1 MALSCRGFV
10 VFRKI
15 THCGNCGKLYFCGM
29 IGFNLTFVRRFFR
42 SQLVRKFSEREAE
55 QLLRILFEDLFGL
68 DRMKILMNPNL
79 TIDEFQYHQME
90 KAVADLLNDKP
101 IQYVTGVAEFCDL
114 KFKVD
119 ESVLIPR
126 PETEEMVRKIVA
138 QDIHP
143 KRIWDVGTGSG
154 CIAVS
159 LAKCFSDAEVFAF
172 DVSEK
177 ALQVAESNA
186 LLNKVK
192 VNFIHDDVLNP
203 HSEIFS
209 QPVDLVVSNPPYVCE
224 KERKSME
231 NNVLDWEPENALFV
245 PDNDPLLFYRQILHL
260 ASAQLTE
267 TGQVWFEI
275 NEAFGTE
282 MLGLCRESGFEKAE
296 ILNDFAEKPR
306 FCMAGKQ

>member
-1 MALSCRGFV
+1 
-10 VFRKI
+10 
-15 THCGNCGKLYFCGM
+15 M
-29 IGFNLTFVRRFFR
+29 IGFKLTSVKRYFR

-114 KFKVD
+114 KFKVN

-126 PETEEMVRKIVA
+126 PETEEMVQMICATSLLCHSNVGLREGMESIGDGAKH
-138 QDIHP
+138 QP
-143 KRIWDVGTGSG
+143 MRIWDIGTGSG

-159 LAKCFSDAEVFAF
+159 LAKRFPDAEVFAF

-231 NNVLDWEPENALFV
+231 NNVLDWEPETALFV
-245 PDNDPLLFYRQILHL
+245 PDADPLLFYRQILCL
-260 ASAQLTE
+260 SKKQLSPN
-267 TGQVWFEI
+267 GAVWFEI
-275 NEAFGTE
+275 NEAMGKE
-282 MLGLCRESGFEKAE
+282 MLDLCHAEGFAEAE
-296 ILNDFAEKPR
+296 IFDDFAGKTR
-306 FCMAGKQ
+306 VCKAGL

>member
-29 IGFNLTFVRRFFR
+29 IGFNLTFVRRYFR

-68 DRMKILMNPNL
+68 DRMKILMTPTL
-79 TIDEFQYHQME
+79 SIDEFQYHQME
-90 KAVADLLNDKP
+90 MAVADLLNNKP
-101 IQYVTGVAEFCDL
+101 IQYVTGMAEFCDL
-114 KFKVD
+114 KFKVN

-126 PETEEMVRKIVA
+126 PETEEMIQKIVA
-138 QDIHP
+138 QDIRP
-143 KRIWDVGTGSG
+143 KRIWDIGTGSG

-159 LAKCFSDAEVFAF
+159 LAKHFADAEVFAF

-186 LLNKVK
+186 LFNKVE
-192 VNFIHDDVLNP
+192 VNFVHDDVLNP

-224 KERKSME
+224 KERKTME

-245 PDNDPLLFYRQILHL
+245 PDSNPLLFYRQILHL
-260 ASAQLTE
+260 AAAQLTE
-267 TGQVWFEI
+267 NGQVWFEI
-275 NEAFGTE
+275 NEAFGAE
-282 MLGLCRESGFEKAE
+282 MLGLCKAEGFDKAE
-296 ILNDFAEKPR
+296 IFNDFAEKPR
-306 FCMAGKQ
+306 VCRVWF

>member
-1 MALSCRGFV
+1 
-10 VFRKI
+10 
-15 THCGNCGKLYFCGM
+15 M
-29 IGFNLTFVRRFFR
+29 IGFNLTFVRRYFR

-68 DRMKILMNPNL
+68 DRMKILMNQNL

-90 KAVADLLNDKP
+90 MAVADLLNDKP

-114 KFKVD
+114 KFKVN

-126 PETEEMVRKIVA
+126 PETEEMVQKIVA
-138 QDIHP
+138 QNIKP
-143 KRIWDVGTGSG
+143 KRIWDIGTGSG

-159 LAKCFSDAEVFAF
+159 LAKLFADAEVFAF

-177 ALQVAESNA
+177 ALQVAEGNA

-192 VNFIHDDVLNP
+192 VNFIHEDVLHT

-224 KERKSME
+224 SEKANME
-231 NNVLDWEPENALFV
+231 PNVLDHEPEMALFV
-245 PDNDPLLFYRQILHL
+245 PNDDPLRFYRQILRL
-260 ASAQLTE
+260 AKKQLNPQGE
-267 TGQVWFEI
+267 VWFEI
-275 NEAFGTE
+275 NEAMGKE
-282 MLGLCRESGFEKAE
+282 MLDLCKAE
-296 ILNDFAEKPR
+296 GFAVAEIFDDFA
-306 FCMAGKQ
+306 GKARVCKARIALI

>member
-1 MALSCRGFV
+1 
-10 VFRKI
+10 
-15 THCGNCGKLYFCGM
+15 M
-29 IGFNLTFVRRFFR
+29 IGFNLTFVKRYFR

-90 KAVADLLNDKP
+90 MAVADLLNDKP

-114 KFKVD
+114 KFKVN

-126 PETEEMVRKIVA
+126 PETEEMVQMICATSLLCHSNVGLREGMESIGDGAKH
-138 QDIHP
+138 QP
-143 KRIWDVGTGSG
+143 MRIWDIGTGSG

-159 LAKCFSDAEVFAF
+159 LARRFPDAEVFAF

-186 LLNKVK
+186 VLNKVK
-192 VNFIHDDVLNP
+192 VNFIHDDVLHP

-224 KERKSME
+224 KERKTME
-231 NNVLDWEPENALFV
+231 NNVLDWEPEYALFV

-260 ASAQLTE
+260 ASTQLTAN
-267 TGQVWFEI
+267 GQVWFEI
-275 NEAFGTE
+275 NEAFGAE
-282 MLGLCRESGFEKAE
+282 MLGLCKAEGFDKAE
-296 ILNDFAEKPR
+296 IFNDFAEKPR
-306 FCMAGKQ
+306 ICKAW

>member
-1 MALSCRGFV
+1 
-10 VFRKI
+10 
-15 THCGNCGKLYFCGM
+15 M
-29 IGFNLTFVRRFFR
+29 IGFNLTFVRRYFQ
-42 SQLVRKFSEREAE
+42 SQLVQKFSEREAE

-68 DRMKILMNPNL
+68 DRMKILMMPTL
-79 TIDEFQYHQME
+79 SIDEIQFHQME
-90 KAVADLLNDKP
+90 MAVADLLNDRP

-114 KFKVD
+114 KFKVN

-126 PETEEMVRKIVA
+126 PETEELVRKIVA

-159 LAKCFSDAEVFAF
+159 LAKRFSDAEVFAF

-186 LLNKVK
+186 VLNKVK
-192 VNFIHDDVLNP
+192 VNFIHEDVLNP
-203 HSEIFS
+203 HSEIFLQS
-209 QPVDLVVSNPPYVCE
+209 VDLVVSNPPYVCE
-224 KERKSME
+224 KERETME

-245 PDNDPLLFYRQILHL
+245 PDGNPQLFYRQILHL
-260 ASAQLTE
+260 ASAQLNGN
-267 TGQVWFEI
+267 GQVWFEI

-282 MLGLCRESGFEKAE
+282 MLALCRECGFGNAE
-296 ILNDFAEKPR
+296 ILKDFAGRPR
-306 FCMAGKQ
+306 FCMTLLSK

>member
-1 MALSCRGFV
+1 
-10 VFRKI
+10 
-15 THCGNCGKLYFCGM
+15 M
-29 IGFNLTFVRRFFR
+29 IGFNLTFVRRYFR

-68 DRMKILMNPNL
+68 DRMKILMTPTL
-79 TIDEFQYHQME
+79 SIDEFQYHQME
-90 KAVADLLNDKP
+90 MAVADLLNDKP

-114 KFKVD
+114 KFKVN

-126 PETEEMVRKIVA
+126 PETEEMVQMICTTSLLCHSNVGLREGMESIGDGAKH
-138 QDIHP
+138 QP
-143 KRIWDVGTGSG
+143 MRIWDIGTGSG
-154 CIAVS
+154 CIAIA
-159 LAKCFSDAEVFAF
+159 LAKHFTDAEVFAF

-192 VNFIHDDVLNP
+192 VNFVHDDVLNP

-224 KERKSME
+224 KERKTME

-245 PDNDPLLFYRQILHL
+245 PDADPLLFYRQILRL
-260 ASAQLTE
+260 SKKQLSPD
-267 TGQVWFEI
+267 GAVWFEI
-275 NEAFGTE
+275 NEAMGKE
-282 MLGLCRESGFEKAE
+282 MLDLCHAEGFAKAE
-296 ILNDFAEKPR
+296 IFDDFAGKTR
-306 FCMAGKQ
+306 VCKAGV

>member
-1 MALSCRGFV
+1 
-10 VFRKI
+10 
-15 THCGNCGKLYFCGM
+15 M
-29 IGFNLTFVRRFFR
+29 IGFKLTFVRRYFR

-68 DRMKILMNPNL
+68 DRMKILMMPTL
-79 TIDEFQYHQME
+79 SIDEIQFHQME
-90 KAVADLLNDKP
+90 MAVADLLNDKP

-126 PETEEMVRKIVA
+126 PETEEMVQKIVA

-143 KRIWDVGTGSG
+143 KRIWDIGTGSG

-159 LAKCFSDAEVFAF
+159 LAKCFSEAEVFAF

-186 LLNKVK
+186 VLNKVK

-224 KERKSME
+224 KERETME

-245 PDNDPLLFYRQILHL
+245 PDADPLLFYRQILRL
-260 ASAQLTE
+260 SKKQLSPD
-267 TGQVWFEI
+267 GAVWFEI
-275 NEAFGTE
+275 NEAMGKE
-282 MLGLCRESGFEKAE
+282 MLDLCHAEGFAEAE
-296 ILNDFAEKPR
+296 IFDDFAGKAR
-306 FCMAGKQ
+306 VCKAGL

>member
-1 MALSCRGFV
+1 
-10 VFRKI
+10 
-15 THCGNCGKLYFCGM
+15 M
-29 IGFNLTFVRRFFR
+29 IGFNLTFVRRYFR

-90 KAVADLLNDKP
+90 MAVADLLNDKP

-114 KFKVD
+114 KFKVN

-126 PETEEMVRKIVA
+126 PETEEMVQMICATSLLCHSNVGLREGMESIGDGAKH
-138 QDIHP
+138 QP
-143 KRIWDVGTGSG
+143 MRIWDIGTGSG

-159 LAKCFSDAEVFAF
+159 LAKRFPDAEVFAF

-186 LLNKVK
+186 VLNKVK

-209 QPVDLVVSNPPYVCE
+209 QSVDLVVSNPPYVCE
-224 KERKSME
+224 KERETME

-245 PDNDPLLFYRQILHL
+245 PDGNPLLFYRQILHL
-260 ASAQLTE
+260 ASAQLNAN
-267 TGQVWFEI
+267 GQVWFEI
-275 NEAFGTE
+275 NEAFGAE
-282 MLGLCRESGFEKAE
+282 MLGLCRECGFGKAE

-306 FCMAGKQ
+306 FCRVNKR

>member
-1 MALSCRGFV
+1 
-10 VFRKI
+10 
-15 THCGNCGKLYFCGM
+15 M
-29 IGFNLTFVRRFFR
+29 IGFNLTFVRRYFR
-42 SQLVRKFSEREAE
+42 SQLVQKFSEREAE

-68 DRMKILMNPNL
+68 DRMKILMTPTL
-79 TIDEFQYHQME
+79 SIDEFQFHQME
-90 KAVADLLNDKP
+90 MAVADLLNDKP
-101 IQYVTGVAEFCDL
+101 IQYVTGIAEFCDL
-114 KFKVD
+114 KFKVN

-126 PETEEMVRKIVA
+126 PETEEMVQKIVA

-143 KRIWDVGTGSG
+143 KRIWDIGTGSG

-159 LAKCFSDAEVFAF
+159 LAKCFPDAEVFAF
-172 DVSEK
+172 DVSGK

-186 LLNKVK
+186 VLNKVK

-224 KERKSME
+224 KERKTME

-260 ASAQLTE
+260 ASARLTAN
-267 TGQVWFEI
+267 GQVWFEI

-282 MLGLCRESGFEKAE
+282 MLDLCRECGFRKAE

-306 FCMAGKQ
+306 FGRVNKR

>member
-1 MALSCRGFV
+1 
-10 VFRKI
+10 
-15 THCGNCGKLYFCGM
+15 M
-29 IGFNLTFVRRFFR
+29 IGFNLTFVRRYFR
-42 SQLVRKFSEREAE
+42 SQLVQKFSEREAE
-55 QLLRILFEDLFGL
+55 QLLRILFEDLFGF
-68 DRMKILMNPNL
+68 DRMKILMMPTL
-79 TIDEFQYHQME
+79 SIDEIQFHQME
-90 KAVADLLNDKP
+90 MAVADLLNDRP

-126 PETEEMVRKIVA
+126 PETEEMVQKIVA

-143 KRIWDVGTGSG
+143 KRIWDIGTGSG

-159 LAKCFSDAEVFAF
+159 LAKRFPDAEVFAF

-209 QPVDLVVSNPPYVCE
+209 QSVDLVVSNPPYVCE
-224 KERKSME
+224 KERKTME

-267 TGQVWFEI
+267 NGQVWLEI
-275 NEAFGTE
+275 NEAFGAE
-282 MLGLCRESGFEKAE
+282 MLGLCRECGFEKAE

>member
-1 MALSCRGFV
+1 
-10 VFRKI
+10 
-15 THCGNCGKLYFCGM
+15 M
-29 IGFNLTFVRRFFR
+29 IGFKLTFVRRYFR
-42 SQLVRKFSEREAE
+42 LQLVRKFSEREAE

-90 KAVADLLNDKP
+90 MAVADLLNDKP

-126 PETEEMVRKIVA
+126 PETEEMVQKIVA
-138 QDIHP
+138 QNIKP
-143 KRIWDVGTGSG
+143 KRIWDIGTGSG

-159 LAKCFSDAEVFAF
+159 LAKHFADAEVFAF

-177 ALQVAESNA
+177 ALQVAEGNA

-192 VNFIHDDVLNP
+192 VNFIHEDVLHT

-224 KERKSME
+224 SEKANME
-231 NNVLDWEPENALFV
+231 PNVLDHEPEMALFV
-245 PDNDPLLFYRQILHL
+245 PNDDPLRFYRQILRL
-260 ASAQLTE
+260 AKKQLNPQGE
-267 TGQVWFEI
+267 VWFEI
-275 NEAFGTE
+275 NEAMGKE
-282 MLGLCRESGFEKAE
+282 MLDLCKAE
-296 ILNDFAEKPR
+296 GFAVAEIFDDFA
-306 FCMAGKQ
+306 GKARVCKARIALI

>member
-1 MALSCRGFV
+1 
-10 VFRKI
+10 
-15 THCGNCGKLYFCGM
+15 M
-29 IGFNLTFVRRFFR
+29 IGFNLTFVRRYFR
-42 SQLVRKFSEREAE
+42 SQLVQKFSEREAE
-55 QLLRILFEDLFGL
+55 QLLRILFEDLFGF
-68 DRMKILMNPNL
+68 DRMKILMMPTL
-79 TIDEFQYHQME
+79 SIDEIQFHQME
-90 KAVADLLNDKP
+90 MAVADLLSDRP
-101 IQYVTGVAEFCDL
+101 VQYVTGIAEFCDMR
-114 KFKVD
+114 FKVN

-126 PETEEMVRKIVA
+126 PETEEMVQKNVA

-143 KRIWDVGTGSG
+143 KRIWDIGTGSG

-159 LAKCFSDAEVFAF
+159 LAKRFPDAEVFAF

-186 LLNKVK
+186 GLNKVK

-224 KERKSME
+224 KERKTME

-267 TGQVWFEI
+267 NGQVWLEI
-275 NEAFGTE
+275 NEAFGAE
-282 MLGLCRESGFEKAE
+282 MLGLCRECGFEKAE

-306 FCMAGKQ
+306 FCTAHF

>member
-1 MALSCRGFV
+1 
-10 VFRKI
+10 
-15 THCGNCGKLYFCGM
+15 M
-29 IGFNLTFVRRFFR
+29 IGFNLTFVRRYFR

-90 KAVADLLNDKP
+90 MAVADLLNDKP

-114 KFKVD
+114 KFKVN

-126 PETEEMVRKIVA
+126 PETEEMVQMICATSLLCHSNVGLRKGMESIGDGA
-138 QDIHP
+138 KHQP
-143 KRIWDVGTGSG
+143 MRIWDIGTGSG

-159 LAKCFSDAEVFAF
+159 LAKRFPDAEVFAF

-186 LLNKVK
+186 VLNKVK
-192 VNFIHDDVLNP
+192 VNFMHDDVLHP

-224 KERKSME
+224 KERKTME

-245 PDNDPLLFYRQILHL
+245 PDADPLLFYRRILHL
-260 ASAQLTE
+260 ASARLTE
-267 TGQVWFEI
+267 NGQVWLEI
-275 NEAFGTE
+275 NEAFGAE
-282 MLGLCRESGFEKAE
+282 MLSLCRECDFGKAE

-306 FCMAGKQ
+306 FCRAGKQ